1 MLIRR
6 ETNSGANDL
15 ITVYRPC
22 AVEEVMGNAEN
33 KRILNNYLTSNTLPH
48 VMLFSGSAGTGKTT
62 LARVLALTLNCEDP
76 TDKNPCLECK
86 TCKSILNSNNMDIV
100 EVNVGSKGGKDAVDK
115 IVSDLAASPFQSKC
129 KFVIFDEAHKLTPAA
144 KDLLLKHM
152 EDCYSHVYIVFCT
165 NQPEKLKIVQTSN
178 EDPFLDRCSQIK
190 LGALT
195 YDETLSMLENVA
207 QFEGAQY
214 DISVLSYISEVV
226 KGVPRRALKALGT
239 VLAEGSWDLATVKS
253 LLGDTLVEED
263 DAEII
268 ELSRALFKQ
277 DFKRSCIVFDKLVKK
292 YPVES
297 IRVAVCG
304 YFVAILKK
312 SGGLSLSNALT
323 KLTVPIYT
331 TGKPAEHIFY
341 NVMYQVVTLLGR

>member
-6 ETNSGANDL
+6 ETNAGANDL

-22 AVEEVMGNAEN
+22 AVGEILGNVEN
-33 KRILNNYLTSNTLPH
+33 KRILTNYLTTNTLPH
-48 VMLFSGSAGTGKTT
+48 VILLSGSAGTGKTT
-62 LARVLALTLNCEDP
+62 LARILALTLNCEALENQ
-76 TDKNPCLECK
+76 NPCLECR
-86 TCKSILNSNNMDIV
+86 TCTSILNSNNMDV
-100 EVNVGSKGGKDAVDK
+100 AEVNVGSKGGKDAVDK
-115 IVSDLAASPFQSKC
+115 IVSDLASAPFLSKV

-152 EDCYSHVYIVFCT
+152 EDCYNHVYIVFCT
-165 NQPEKLKIVQTSN
+165 NQPEKLKIVQTSD

-190 LGALT
+190 LNKIT

-214 DISVLSYISEVV
+214 DINVLSYISDIV

-239 VLAEGSWDLATVKS
+239 VLADGSWDLPTIKV
-253 LLGDTLVEED
+253 LLGNTLIDED

-268 ELSRALFKQ
+268 ELSRSLIGK
-277 DFKRSCIVFDKLVKK
+277 DFKKSCKLFEKLVKK

-304 YFVAILKK
+304 YFVAVLKRNGTK
-312 SGGLSLSNALT
+312 SISNALSQ
-323 KLTVPIYT
+323 LTTPIYL
-331 TGKPAEHIFY
+331 TGKPAEHIFF
-341 NVMYQVVTLLGR
+341 NLMFKVVSYLRG